1 MKKTLLMVLLT
12 IMMGAGCAAQTS
24 TGGQENALRI
34 TNGPVVE
41 MVSDTMAQI
50 AWSTNA
56 SSGTLLRYGTAP
68 DQLDQKAGMPWGA
81 ITHRVELKNLKPGTT
96 YYAQAVSDQG
106 QGTGATVESQPV
118 SFQTKPAANQPAA
131 NLPAAN
137 QKDTQQQG
145 TCSHSKAASNK

>member
-1 MKKTLLMVLLT
+1 MTRSAIDSRASACIQLLKGPTYLKDECMKKTLLMVLLT

-96 YYAQAVSDQG
+96 YCAQAVSDQG
-106 QGTGATVESQPV
+106 
-118 SFQTKPAANQPAA
+118 
-131 NLPAAN
+131 
-137 QKDTQQQG
+137 
-145 TCSHSKAASNK
+145 

>member
-1 MKKTLLMVLLT
+1 MKKTFAMALLT
-12 IMMGAGCAAQTS
+12 IMMAVCCAAQTS
-24 TGGQENALRI
+24 TGGQESTLRI

-41 MVSDTMAQI
+41 MVSDIMAQV

-68 DQLDQKAGMPWGA
+68 DQLDQKASMPWGA

-118 SFQTKPAANQPAA
+118 SFQTKPAANLPAA

-137 QKDTQQQG
+137 LKDTQQRG
-145 TCSHSKAASNK
+145 TCSRSRAASN